1 MKNRVFLVGYMGSGK
16 TTIGRYL
23 AHDLGWSFI
32 DMDDYFEQKH
42 QCTIKEYFAK
52 YGEDGFRDAEHAV
65 VEELCSISNAV
76 VATGGGA
83 PCFFDNMD
91 KMVAAGATIY
101 ISVEPEI
108 LAARLSKAKDKRP
121 LIAEKT
127 DEELLAYIKEKLA
140 EREPFYRKAKL
151 IVDGERLPFSMYKLL
166 VESMPFDE

>member
-42 QCTIKEYFAK
+42 QCTIKEYFAQ
-52 YGEDGFRDAEHAV
+52 YGEDAFRDAEHAV